1 MQVDSVCISFVRLW
15 LSLLTSWSDMNNK
28 LNNRERAH
36 LAKVKSLPCSVCDAP
51 APSEAHHIKQ
61 GQQYTAVALCPDC
74 HRGGLN
80 GWHGQKNM
88 WRVMKMDELAALN
101 VTLERLTEV
110 KK

>member
-1 MQVDSVCISFVRLW
+1 MSIERGK
-15 LSLLTSWSDMNNK
+15 MNNK

-61 GQQYTAVALCPDC
+61 GQQYTAVALCKDC
-74 HRGGLN
+74 HTGSFN
-80 GWHGQKNM
+80 GWHGQKTM

-101 VTLERLTEV
+101 VTLERLNRE
-110 KK
+110 